1 MESFVN
7 CIKETQNHWG
17 LVRSIYCKLTIMNF
31 SWDLYLEQ
39 YPLPRLLC
47 ASCGTW
53 HINLMGLKFVKAGP
67 PKIENLSLHQQM
79 INYLTKN
86 FIRNLVSKQR
96 RRMLIDGYDLDMSY
110 ITDRVLAMSF
120 PAQRMRAMYRNP
132 LWQVKSVLDMRHYE
146 HYKIYNLCIEESY
159 DADNFYG
166 RVEAYPFDD
175 NHVPSLEMI
184 KAFCESVDSWLSCD
198 PKNIVVI
205 HCMAGKGRTGLMVCA
220 YLTYCGMSADEALQ
234 LYADRRTTNNEGV
247 SIPSQRRYVAY
258 WESLLATS
266 VPRGT
271 GNGRPPNLPPPCS
284 RELRRIRLYDTIN
297 IQTIFFVISELHE
310 IPNEVYR
317 PPVETYRSCCRQVKK
332 GYQRNNSPRY
342 YISVLE
348 GDKDGKQPEIEEPR
362 IVVQMDTESPAI
374 YQKSCLDHY
383 FDKPIQ
389 VTGDVRVI
397 FYEKMIGGRLFYCC
411 FNTAFIRNSLLQLT
425 IQELDKVGKKGR
437 SVCGPDFCLELLF
450 GPANTGYSSSSISN
464 DEHSSD
470 DSL

>member
-1 MESFVN
+1 
-7 CIKETQNHWG
+7 
-17 LVRSIYCKLTIMNF
+17 
-31 SWDLYLEQ
+31 
-39 YPLPRLLC
+39 
-47 ASCGTW
+47 
-53 HINLMGLKFVKAGP
+53 MGLKYTKQGT
-67 PKIENLSLHQQM
+67 PKLESSSIHHQM

-96 RRMLIDGYDLDMSY
+96 RRMLIAGYDLDMSY

-120 PAQRMRAMYRNP
+120 PAQRMRAVYRNP
-132 LWQVKSVLDMRHYE
+132 LWQVKSVLDMRHNE
-146 HYKIYNLCIEESY
+146 HYKIYNLCIEENY
-159 DADNFYG
+159 DPALFYG

-184 KAFCESVDSWLSCD
+184 KDFCESVESWLASD
-198 PKNIVVI
+198 PKNIAVI

-220 YLTYCGMSADEALQ
+220 YLTYCGMSAEEALQ

-247 SIPSQRRYVAY
+247 SYIRNVLFFYLQR
-258 WESLLATS
+258 
-266 VPRGT
+266 
-271 GNGRPPNLPPPCS
+271 N
-284 RELRRIRLYDTIN
+284 
-297 IQTIFFVISELHE
+297 

-317 PPVETYRSCCRQVKK
+317 PPVEAYRGYCRQVKK

-342 YISVLE
+342 YISILE
-348 GDKDGKQPEIEEPR
+348 GDNDGMQSETEEPR

-425 IQELDKVGKKGR
+425 IQELDKVGNKGK
-437 SVCGPDFCLELLF
+437 SICGPDFCLELLF
-450 GPANTGYSSSSISN
+450 GPANAGYSSSSISN

>member
-1 MESFVN
+1 MEVLESFIK
-7 CIKETQNHWG
+7 CIKVSESNCKIIFCGVCILNNPIQNGCGSCISFNALAPW
-17 LVRSIYCKLTIMNF
+17 
-31 SWDLYLEQ
+31 
-39 YPLPRLLC
+39 
-47 ASCGTW
+47 CGTCL
-53 HINLMGLKFVKAGP
+53 INQMGLKFTKQGP
-67 PKIENLSLHQQM
+67 PKLDNLSLHHHVM
-79 INYLTKN
+79 TYLTKN

-96 RRMLIDGYDLDMSY
+96 RRMLIAGYDLDMTY

-120 PAQRMRAMYRNP
+120 PAERMRAMYRNP
-132 LWQVKSVLDMRHYE
+132 LWQVKSVLDMRHEE

-159 DADNFYG
+159 DPAHFYG

-198 PKNIVVI
+198 PKNIAVI

-220 YLTYCGMSADEALQ
+220 YLIYCGMSADEALQ

-258 WESLLATS
+258 WESLLAI
-266 VPRGT
+266 PRRT
-271 GNGRPPNLPPPCS
+271 ENGPVIVNLPQPCS

-297 IQTIFFVISELHE
+297 IDPIFFVVSELHE
-310 IPNEVYR
+310 IPNQVYR
-317 PPVETYRSCCRQVKK
+317 PTVEAYRSCCRPIKK
-332 GYQRNNSPRY
+332 GYQRSTSPRY
-342 YISVLE
+342 YISVIE
-348 GDKDGKQPEIEEPR
+348 DDTDGKQSEIEEPR
-362 IVVQMDTESPAI
+362 LVVQMDTESPAI

-411 FNTAFIRNSLLQLT
+411 FNTSFIRNSLLQLT

-437 SVCGPDFCLELLF
+437 SVCGPAFCLELLF
-450 GPANTGYSSSSISN
+450 GPANTGGYSSSISN
-464 DEHSSD
+464 DDHSSD